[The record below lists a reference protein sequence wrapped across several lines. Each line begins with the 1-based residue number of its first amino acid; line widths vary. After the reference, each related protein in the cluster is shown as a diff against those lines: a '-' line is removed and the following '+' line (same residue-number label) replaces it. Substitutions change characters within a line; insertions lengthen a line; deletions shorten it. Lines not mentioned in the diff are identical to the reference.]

1 MSKIYE
7 KYLQLKKENNDKMY
21 LFKSGKFYIFIG
33 DDAKDISEKVVLKL
47 TPFTKDVMKCG
58 FPLSSLQDYLRVFAN
73 LGLNVE
79 VIEKKEM
86 SLEEKQNKVWKI
98 LQKLDLEKLTPL
110 NAFEELLKIKEI
122 MNE

>member
-1 MSKIYE
+1 MSKLYNQ
-7 KYLQLKKENNDKMY
+7 YLELKSKNKDIFY
-21 LFKSGKFYIFIG
+21 LFRCGNFYIFIG

-47 TPFTKDVMKCG
+47 TPFTKDIMKCG
-58 FPLSSLQDYLRVFAN
+58 FPLSSLQDYMRVFAN